1 MRNNVEFDTLQ
12 VYSVNLSRI
21 LTSFEVIAKMSSL
34 LKSSLSNH
42 LIVSETLPSDELVQK
57 ARGLGLPDH
66 FYNYLELA
74 DEEKDDKFPWEK
86 EEEKKETPPVVE
98 EKTIPKPVFGA
109 STGGAFNFGAKNNGN
124 YSLL

>member
-1 MRNNVEFDTLQ
+1 M
-12 VYSVNLSRI
+12 
-21 LTSFEVIAKMSSL
+21 
-34 LKSSLSNH
+34 
-42 LIVSETLPSDELVQK
+42 IVSETLPSDELVQK

-86 EEEKKETPPVVE
+86 EEEEKKETTPVVE

-109 STGGAFNFGAKNNGN
+109 STGGAFNFGAKSNGN
-124 YSLL
+124 LSQGLEFCDFWKLVFAITSKISRVPMEYMYRAEK